1 MSVRSKLQA
10 IVLPLSVLSWIV
22 LLACSL
28 LAASPETAARLGGVP
43 APWII
48 LVAQALFAMGVFL
61 HRRAQPD
68 PLRGTDFVGLLRR
81 LVLGPGLLA
90 SVCVGLHL
98 LERLVEA
105 EVPREERMF
114 FALVYTINLGLFIIF
129 LAYTNYTWRALVMF
143 RAAPRIIKEW
153 RLFEVLLGLTLLLRL
168 LPWQPVAY
176 VSYFVV
182 GGLALFGVYLSG
194 NQKWVAYLNRRQK
207 WEVIF
212 LQTGVLLCMG
222 VFVLYFL
229 RIGQDPLLTAP
240 AAQQAFLLVT
250 VFFASFYALM
260 GLLVTFFNLPT
271 AGVFEQKREEI
282 LSIQR
287 LTQLIQKGQT
297 QEDIY
302 ATLFDSAV
310 QTVNADAAWL
320 EVDADNAYQGQQH
333 RIDPEQSAAIKGLL
347 HDYNL
352 GHIEYL
358 NNDLHHSSGFRGLRL
373 PFGSLIVMPLRSSK
387 RRYGTLYMLRDQSHA
402 FDRESLGILQTF
414 TSQTVLSIENL
425 HLMAA
430 SMQNQRV
437 QEELKIASSVQE
449 SLIPKT
455 LPTDDWFEISS
466 HALAAKEIGGD
477 FYDFLHLPGQR
488 LAILIGDVSGK
499 GVTAAFHMAQMKGIF
514 HALMQENPLAR
525 TEREKFPVPSRFMA
539 QANEALIYCL
549 ERSSFITAALYI
561 IDYENRGFVFARA
574 GHCHTLYYHSI
585 KEEVSYFRT
594 TGLGL
599 GIIRN
604 NTYEKHI
611 KNQFYD
617 YNPGDVMVIYTDGI
631 VEARD
636 AEQEEYG
643 EDRLL
648 QMLERTYYLTA
659 DEIKQQILADLGA
672 FSRGQPV
679 HDDQTLLV
687 IKFKAAQPE
696 QPAARRAEA

>member
-1 MSVRSKLQA
+1 MSFLSKLQA
-10 IVLPLSVLSWIV
+10 AVLPLTVLSWVV
-22 LLACSL
+22 LLICAL
-28 LAASPETAARLGGVP
+28 LGASPEMAAYVGGAP
-43 APWII
+43 APWVT
-48 LVAQALFAMGVFL
+48 LVAQALFVVGVFL
-61 HRRAQPD
+61 YRRAQPD

-90 SVCVGLHL
+90 SICVGLHL
-98 LERLVEA
+98 LERLVQA
-105 EVPREERMF
+105 EMPTEGRMF

-129 LAYTNYTWRALVMF
+129 LAYTNYAWRGLVMF
-143 RAAPRIIKEW
+143 RAAPHIIKEW
-153 RLFEVLLGLTLLLRL
+153 TLFEVLLGVTLLFRL
-168 LPWQPVAY
+168 FTWQPVAY
-176 VSYFVV
+176 VSYAVV
-182 GGLALFGVYLSG
+182 GAVGLFGVYLSG

-207 WEVIF
+207 WEIIF

-222 VFVLYFL
+222 VFVIYFL
-229 RIGQDPLLTAP
+229 RIAQDQLQMAP
-240 AAQQAFLLVT
+240 ASQQAFLLVT
-250 VFFASFYALM
+250 VFFASFYSLM
-260 GLLVTFFNLPT
+260 GLMVTFFNLPT

-287 LTQLIQKGQT
+287 LTQLIQKGQS
-297 QEDIY
+297 QEEIY
-302 ATLFDSAV
+302 STLFDSAV
-310 QTVNADAAWL
+310 QTVNAGAAWL
-320 EVDADNAYQGQQH
+320 EVETDSGYTGQQLN
-333 RIDPEQSAAIKGLL
+333 ISPEQSHAIKRLL

-358 NNDLHHSSGFRGLRL
+358 NNDLNHSSGFRGLQL
-373 PFGSLIVMPLRSSK
+373 PFASLIVMPLRSSK
-387 RRYGTLYMLRDQSHA
+387 RRYGALYMLKDQSQA

-414 TSQTVLSIENL
+414 TSQTILSIENL

-430 SMQNQRV
+430 SIQNQRV

-477 FYDFLHLPGQR
+477 FYDFLHLPGRR

-525 TEREKFPVPSRFMA
+525 NEREKFPVPSRFMA
-539 QANEALIYCL
+539 QANLALVHCL

-561 IDYENRGFVFARA
+561 IDYENGGFVFARA

-594 TGLGL
+594 AGLGL

-604 NTYEKHI
+604 DGYEKHI

-617 YNPGDVMVIYTDGI
+617 YNPSDVMVIYTDGI
-631 VEARD
+631 VEARGAD
-636 AEQEEYG
+636 QEEYG
-643 EDRLL
+643 EERLKK
-648 QMLERTYYLTA
+648 MLERTYYLEA
-659 DEIKQQILADLGA
+659 DEIKQQILDDLGE
-672 FSRGQPV
+672 FSKGQPI

-696 QPAARRAEA
+696 PAH